1 MTRSLAFLTLLLIL
15 LYAGLGTAGGPKIAF
30 DNEAYDFGR
39 VLYGETVKHEFVVTN
54 AGDQV
59 LRIEKL
65 QATCGC
71 TRTIKGKAEVPP
83 KGKTVIE
90 AEFDTT
96 GLRPGRKEK
105 SIYVHS
111 NDPVRPVV
119 KLTLLADLVRDINVA
134 PPSLARQLSKLEK
147 KIAFQM
153 KLENSS
159 DRTYCIT
166 GIKSPPGSVAASLEP
181 EVVRAEPGSTTLFKL
196 VLNLDA
202 EQDRFYYM
210 GRLFL
215 ETDHPREHEI
225 ELPYLIKVEK
235 TN

>member
-1 MTRSLAFLTLLLIL
+1 MARFVAILIPLLLISVVRL
-15 LYAGLGTAGGPKIAF
+15 AIAGGPRIVF
-30 DNEAYDFGR
+30 DSEAYDFGK

-54 AGDQV
+54 AGDQF

-65 QATCGC
+65 HATCGC
-71 TRTIKGKAEVPP
+71 TRTIKGDSEIPS
-83 KGKTVIE
+83 GGRTNLE

-119 KLTLLADLVRDINVA
+119 KLSLLADLVRNINVEPA
-134 PPSLARQLSKLEK
+134 SLARQLNKLEQK
-147 KIAFQM
+147 TAFQM
-153 KLENSS
+153 KLQNSS
-159 DRTYCIT
+159 DKPYAIT
-166 GIKSPPGSVAASLEP
+166 GIKSPAGSLSGSLEP
-181 EVVRAEPGSTTLFKL
+181 QVVRAEPGSTTLFKL
-196 VLNLDA
+196 VLNLGT

-210 GRLFL
+210 GRLLL

-225 ELPYLIKVEK
+225 ELRYLIKVEK
-235 TN
+235 TK